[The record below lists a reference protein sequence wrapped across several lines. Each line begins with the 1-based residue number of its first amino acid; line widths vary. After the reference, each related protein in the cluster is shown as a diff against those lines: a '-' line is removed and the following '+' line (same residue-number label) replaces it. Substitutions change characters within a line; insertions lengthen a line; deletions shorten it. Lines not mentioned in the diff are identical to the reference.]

1 MKNINILTAG
11 ASPRPTS
18 SLRIKQPYFVHKYN
32 LNTPQTRRSNYLSP
46 AFNARFRFREILRF
60 VQNDKSEV
68 CHPEHSEGSRGN
80 EDAFNLTLALCP
92 RKTEKQKTGGEPSVF
107 ITLNC
112 DLHARVSR
120 KTAVDR
126 DNRAG
131 DETARVI
138 VGKPQQAPDKV
149 GYFAELFHRGGV

>member
-1 MKNINILTAG
+1 MTILHAH
-11 ASPRPTS
+11 
-18 SLRIKQPYFVHKYN
+18 L
-32 LNTPQTRRSNYLSP
+32 TRRGDYQSP
-46 AFNARFRFREILRF
+46 AFNARFRFREILHF

-80 EDAFNLTLALCP
+80 EDAFNLTLPLPA
-92 RKTEKQKTGGEPSVF
+92 RKQKTGGEPSVF

-120 KTAVDR
+120 KTAVYR